1 VGGHGTGAAYAARLG
16 EAMNLHGIMELTM
29 ACATAG
35 LVLGAVLGGPEAEY
49 LLKRYR
55 LTASA
60 SAMSEPA
67 HASAGDAPDDV
78 VTAQSLINTLFVVL
92 LCLAVGK
99 ILAGVTAG
107 TGLILPDFV
116 FCLLLG
122 VVIRNAASLTRA
134 FRVSETTVDVVG
146 NVALSLFLVMALM
159 ILLVMTVLGCSRGPD
174 ATALRAEVQ
183 DKLDQRFKPGL
194 SPATLAQVLGATEKG
209 IVGVKSGESRP
220 GDTIKVYGSTTYEWA
235 RDRWQSVD
243 AATAGVARVSAPGN
257 AAPPSRSKQLIEK
270 LAALV
275 DIPPPGPGPQDEAVI
290 SEELDRALRAIT
302 ARRERRSHV
311 YTIASGPEAGEYHP
325 IADALI
331 TRVTSLGETIKIR
344 NLATHGSVENVRLL
358 GAKEADYA
366 FIESN
371 IAAMA
376 AAAEGPFAGQRTATS
391 LRALG
396 SLFPEPVHLV
406 VARASGIRTVAD
418 LRGKRVALGAGP
430 TPARGPTPSPSSRP
444 TGSRRRISQK
454 SETTASRPRPPA
466 SAPAASTR
474 SSRPSEPLPATC
486 SVSRRVTRSV

>member
-1 VGGHGTGAAYAARLG
+1 VSVVLIVVQNLVGIGTTRLLDLHPIVGLLGGSITLVGGHGTGAAYAARLG

-35 LVLGAVLGGPEAEY
+35 LVLGAVLDGPVAEY

-99 ILAGVTAG
+99 ILAGAMAG

-183 DKLDQRFKPGL
+183 GKLDQRFKPGL
-194 SPATLAQVLGATEKG
+194 SPATLAQ
-209 IVGVKSGESRP
+209 
-220 GDTIKVYGSTTYEWA
+220 
-235 RDRWQSVD
+235 
-243 AATAGVARVSAPGN
+243 
-257 AAPPSRSKQLIEK
+257 
-270 LAALV
+270 
-275 DIPPPGPGPQDEAVI
+275 GPGRDGEGDRRC
-290 SEELDRALRAIT
+290 EERREP
-302 ARRERRSHV
+302 ARRHHQ
-311 YTIASGPEAGEYHP
+311 G
-325 IADALI
+325 
-331 TRVTSLGETIKIR
+331 
-344 NLATHGSVENVRLL
+344 VR
-358 GAKEADYA
+358 E
-366 FIESN
+366 
-371 IAAMA
+371 
-376 AAAEGPFAGQRTATS
+376 
-391 LRALG
+391 
-396 SLFPEPVHLV
+396 H
-406 VARASGIRTVAD
+406 D
-418 LRGKRVALGAGP
+418 LRVGP
-430 TPARGPTPSPSSRP
+430 
-444 TGSRRRISQK
+444 
-454 SETTASRPRPPA
+454 
-466 SAPAASTR
+466 R
-474 SSRPSEPLPATC
+474 SMAER
-486 SVSRRVTRSV
+486 